1 MKIAPSLLSADFSKL
16 AEELQDI
23 ERDGADLVHLDV
35 MDGHFVPNL
44 TFGAPII
51 KALRPHTSLPF
62 DVHLMTYHPDMYFD
76 ALKEAGASMISFH
89 AEADVHLD
97 RTVHEIQ
104 KRGMKAG
111 LALNP
116 STSLSAVEELLP
128 ILDFVL
134 IMSVNPGFGGQSFIP
149 YTLDKIRKLRTMADK
164 RGRGDLLIE
173 VDGGVSAQNIQALQE
188 AGVDIAVAG
197 SAVFGKPDRKAAI
210 EALHV

>member
-16 AEELQDI
+16 ADELQDI
-23 ERDGADLVHLDV
+23 EKGGADLVHLDV

-51 KALRPHTSLPF
+51 KALRPVTNLPF
-62 DVHLMTYHPDMYFD
+62 DVHLMTFHPDMYFD
-76 ALKEAGASMISFH
+76 ALKEAGATMISFH
-89 AEADVHLD
+89 AEADIHLD

-104 KRGMKAG
+104 NRGIKAG
-111 LALNP
+111 IALNP
-116 STSLSAVEELLP
+116 GTSLSAIEELLP

-149 YTLDKIRKLRTMADK
+149 YTLEKIRKLRRMADLA
-164 RGRGDLLIE
+164 GRKDLMIE
-173 VDGGVSAQNIQALQE
+173 VDGGVSPKNSKALGE
-188 AGVDIAVAG
+188 AGADIAVAG

-210 EALHV
+210 AALHV

>member
-16 AEELQDI
+16 ADELQDI
-23 ERDGADLVHLDV
+23 EKGGADLVHLDV

-51 KALRPHTSLPF
+51 KALRPVTDLPF
-62 DVHLMTYHPDMYFD
+62 DVHLMTFHPDMYFD
-76 ALKEAGASMISFH
+76 ALKEAGTAMISFH
-89 AEADVHLD
+89 AEADIHLD

-104 KRGMKAG
+104 NRGIKAG
-111 LALNP
+111 IALNP
-116 STSLSAVEELLP
+116 GTSLSAIEELLP

-149 YTLDKIRKLRTMADK
+149 YTLEKIRKLRRMADLA
-164 RGRGDLLIE
+164 GRKDLMIE
-173 VDGGVSAQNIQALQE
+173 VDGGVSPKNSKALGE
-188 AGVDIAVAG
+188 AGADIAVAG

-210 EALHV
+210 AALHA